1 LKRILVVDDSPSI
14 RYIIKTMINELGTYD
29 INDAPNGETALR
41 KLRLLPYDLVIS
53 DWNMPRM
60 SGIEL
65 LGEMRKDD
73 ALKKIPVIMV
83 TAEATKDNV
92 ETAAALG
99 INGYITKPFTPA
111 KMDALLKTLL

>member
-1 LKRILVVDDSPSI
+1 MKRILVVDDSPSI
-14 RYIIKTMINELGTYD
+14 RYIIKTMINKLGFYEV
-29 INDAPNGETALR
+29 NDAPNGETALR
-41 KLRLLPYDLVIS
+41 KLKLHRYHLVIS

-65 LGEMRKDD
+65 LNAIRNDD
-73 ALKKIPVIMV
+73 ELKAIPVIMV

-111 KMDALLKTLL
+111 KMDALLKSLL

>member
-14 RYIIKTMINELGTYD
+14 RYIIKTMINKLGSYD
-29 INDAPNGETALR
+29 VNDAPNGMTALR
-41 KLRLLPYDLVIS
+41 KLKLHHYDLVIS
-53 DWNMPRM
+53 DWNMPQM

-65 LGEMRKDD
+65 LSAMRNDD
-73 ALKKIPVIMV
+73 ALKAIPVIMV

-92 ETAAALG
+92 EAAATLG

-111 KMDALLKTLL
+111 KLDSLLRSLI